1 MTHFQKEAN
10 RMIQDLTRG
19 NPASLIV
26 KFALPLLIG
35 NLFQQLYQVS
45 DIIIV
50 GRLISV
56 DALAALGASGTDI
69 FRYSAGN
76 ARFYRRPDRYYRAA
90 IRCPRRKRRAP
101 FRYPFAESLHYPQFH
116 FYLAAACF
124 PAPDSPLDE
133 RPRKH
138 YGRRL

>member
-1 MTHFQKEAN
+1 
-10 RMIQDLTRG
+10 MIQDLTRG

-56 DALAALGASGTDI
+56 DALAALGASAPI
-69 FRYSAGN
+69 FFVILLVTLGFTGGLTVITAQRSVPAT
-76 ARFYRRPDRYYRAA
+76 
-90 IRCPRRKRRAP
+90 K
-101 FRYPFAESLHYPQFH
+101 
-116 FYLAAACF
+116 AAC
-124 PAPDSPLDE
+124 AVPLPI
-133 RPRKH
+133 R
-138 YGRRL
+138 

>member
-1 MTHFQKEAN
+1 
-10 RMIQDLTRG
+10 MIQDLTRG

-56 DALAALGASGTDI
+56 DALAALGASAPI
-69 FRYSAGN
+69 FFVILLVTLG
-76 ARFYRRPDRYYRAA
+76 FTGGDPLL
-90 IRCPRRKRRAP
+90 PRSDSVPATK
-101 FRYPFAESLHYPQFH
+101 
-116 FYLAAACF
+116 AAC
-124 PAPDSPLDE
+124 AVPLPI
-133 RPRKH
+133 R
-138 YGRRL
+138 

>member
-1 MTHFQKEAN
+1 
-10 RMIQDLTRG
+10 MIQDLTRG

-50 GRLISV
+50 GRLSV
-56 DALAALGASGTDI
+56 STHWPPWQRRHRL

-76 ARFYRRPDRYYRAA
+76 ASVLPAA
-90 IRCPRRKRRAP
+90 
-101 FRYPFAESLHYPQFH
+101 
-116 FYLAAACF
+116 
-124 PAPDSPLDE
+124 
-133 RPRKH
+133 
-138 YGRRL
+138 